1 MAKAKKTSRKPSSKT
16 SSRLKDLAGNPVVTD
31 LAAAALVSAAA
42 AIKNPPEARAR
53 AAGAQDEL
61 TALARDGARKGASL
75 WKLAM
80 DFGRQA
86 LDTLVGDP
94 KPARKSDKATAK
106 PAAKAARK
114 AAKPAAK
121 AARKSAKPAAKA
133 ARAAAKPAAKT
144 ARKSAKTAAKTARK
158 SAPRGKPRAK

>member
-1 MAKAKKTSRKPSSKT
+1 VAKAKKKSRKLSSKT

-106 PAAKAARK
+106 PAAKVARK

-121 AARKSAKPAAKA
+121 TARKS
-133 ARAAAKPAAKT
+133 AKPAAKT

-158 SAPRGKPRAK
+158 SASRGKPRAK

>member
-1 MAKAKKTSRKPSSKT
+1 MAKTKKTSRKASSKT

-106 PAAKAARK
+106 PAAKVARNQK
-114 AAKPAAK
+114 ALCNVTPPATVSPPSEPPKGACK
-121 AARKSAKPAAKA
+121 WTESDSGWAS
-133 ARAAAKPAAKT
+133 
-144 ARKSAKTAAKTARK
+144 
-158 SAPRGKPRAK
+158 